1 MQMVVSGLEGSI
13 GGNEAAIHDGVSLAV
28 KWCRKCTIER
38 TIKWIHEMRGS
49 GVNQALDGCC
59 E

>member
-1 MQMVVSGLEGSI
+1 MTELEGSVV
-13 GGNEAAIHDGVSLAV
+13 GNEAAIHDGVSLAV